1 MATGFNR
8 NHRLNGEGGRI
19 VEEWFVETVID
30 RVETTGT
37 TWLALTMTCARCH
50 DHKYDPISQKEFF
63 EFFAFFNS
71 NDESGV
77 LAANGKNGFNT
88 MPFIKVASAEDK
100 KKQGELEAKLKE
112 AEQAAAR
119 AHKADMSAAFE
130 KWLVAERKAHASNK
144 DKPVWVS
151 LSGGERE
158 EQGWGDFQ
166 ETSGW
171 FVVGLGQE
179 PVGGRL

>member
-1 MATGFNR
+1 M
-8 NHRLNGEGGRI
+8 
-19 VEEWFVETVID
+19 EEWFVETVID

-71 NDESGV
+71 NEESGV

-88 MPFIKVASAEDK
+88 MPFIKVASAEHK
-100 KKQGELEAKLKE
+100 MKQAELEAKLKE
-112 AEQAAAR
+112 AEQAADQ

-130 KWLVAERKAHASNK
+130 KWLVTERKAQASKK

-151 LSGGERE
+151 LSGESVKSKGGATFTK
-158 EQGWGDFQ
+158 QPDGSWLASGKNPSGDVYEISAPAQ
-166 ETSGW
+166 PGALIS
-171 FVVGLGQE
+171 
-179 PVGGRL
+179 